1 MEEGF
6 CFLTQ
11 CTQHIYFLFAETGLR
26 GFFDFLSNFLLQ
38 NEELFPSVLSH
49 VIFLTSDYY
58 QDLLFLIYLK
68 TMLETKI
75 MIKVRQKSGLEK
87 QKKNI

>member
-6 CFLTQ
+6 CFLPQ
-11 CTQHIYFLFAETGLR
+11 CTQPIYFLFTETGLR
-26 GFFDFLSNFLLQ
+26 EFFDFLSNFLLQ
-38 NEELFPSVLSH
+38 NEELFPSVFNH
-49 VIFLTSDYY
+49 AIFLTSDYY

-75 MIKVRQKSGLEK
+75 MIKIRQKGGLEK